1 MSVILSSVF
10 GTFARRR
17 RQRRQPRAEFVHL
30 AFSKQSATVRH
41 VDLGRVHMATT
52 TTSVCKEHAGTAERE
67 RFLFLCEKNSKT
79 IFLVFFS
86 YFIWRWQRAFVLFA
100 YRVCVSTENG
110 WNLRPASFSPTIR
123 FSAVTKEEA
132 MRESFSEMHLD
143 LECASFSCLIFIR
156 FYLNL
161 PLMHPIRHWPEY
173 ETCKRSCTLVFYYLC
188 CKSKKSRIVLRERE
202 VGDRKSCATFSSIEI
217 S

>member
-1 MSVILSSVF
+1 
-10 GTFARRR
+10 
-17 RQRRQPRAEFVHL
+17 
-30 AFSKQSATVRH
+30 
-41 VDLGRVHMATT
+41 
-52 TTSVCKEHAGTAERE
+52 
-67 RFLFLCEKNSKT
+67 
-79 IFLVFFS
+79 
-86 YFIWRWQRAFVLFA
+86 
-100 YRVCVSTENG
+100 
-110 WNLRPASFSPTIR
+110 
-123 FSAVTKEEA
+123 

-188 CKSKKSRIVLRERE
+188 CTSKKSRIVLRERE